1 MYIKTVKPHISAQSG
16 SDICALMSYVEN
28 LKEEIS
34 FRIEAINKKVDSISI
49 ALQNNGG
56 DST

>member
-16 SDICALMSYVEN
+16 SDISALMSYIEN
-28 LKEEIS
+28 LREEIS
-34 FRIEAINKKVDSISI
+34 FRIEAINKKIDSLSI
-49 ALQNNGG
+49 ELQNNGG